1 MHSLRTVCFV
11 GMFVLGT
18 VESGCSGPAAA
29 GSDTGTEG
37 EVDPDAP
44 VKKIKRTYDRPEMPT
59 TEQEISEILDFCEV
73 ANDCDVSK
81 CTNDELSLKFKR
93 VRVKSIWGKQ
103 LQKHFTTH
111 DLPGV
116 GRRLA
121 KLVEQEGLHRKSKA
135 CREEVARFD

>member
-1 MHSLRTVCFV
+1 MHSLRTMCFV
-11 GMFVLGT
+11 GLLALGT

-29 GSDTGTEG
+29 GSDTGVAA

-44 VKKIKRTYDRPEMPT
+44 VKKIKRTYDNPEMPT
-59 TEQEISEILDFCEV
+59 TEQEIAEILGFCEV
-73 ANDCDVSK
+73 ANECQQSK
-81 CTNDELSLKFKR
+81 CSVDELSLKFKR

-103 LQKHFTTH
+103 LQKHFATH

-121 KLVEQEGLHRKSKA
+121 LLVEQEGLDRKSKA
-135 CREEVARFD
+135 CREVVARFD